1 MRWRS
6 SLQSRL
12 NSAAELSIVRSH
24 SAFVAIENGA
34 VFTDEEFFEIPGH
47 VSSRFC
53 LIERGVGLGGAAC
66 GMHLV
71 KQFEVGSIS
80 G

>member
-12 NSAAELSIVRSH
+12 NSAAELSIFRSH

-34 VFTDEEFFEIPGH
+34 VFTDKEFFEIPGH
-47 VSSRFC
+47 VSSRLC
-53 LIERGVGLGGAAC
+53 LIERGLWLGGGAC

-71 KQFEVGSIS
+71 EQFEAGAVG